1 MPTPCYISIEG
12 ETQGLIT
19 AGACTAD
26 SIGDS
31 YVEGHEDEMLVQQ
44 FNHNVTVPTDPQSGQ
59 RVHKAFQ
66 FTVCLNVA
74 TCRGLRNGMAV

>member
-12 ETQGLIT
+12 QTQGLIT

-31 YVEGHEDEMLVQQ
+31 FVEGHEDEMLVQQ
-44 FNHNVTVPTDPQSGQ
+44 FDHV
-59 RVHKAFQ
+59 
-66 FTVCLNVA
+66 
-74 TCRGLRNGMAV
+74 